1 MMTTPSRDTVFGI
14 LMLVLAAAYYAAGST
29 IPQSGLA
36 DAVGPQGL
44 PRIYAAALAAL
55 ALVWIARSR
64 QSRAVSAVPGVGGE
78 RPSTDVLRSLGLL
91 TMGVGYVLIVPWV
104 GYTAAIALLIG
115 ATIGYQARAWRRTD
129 AMIAV
134 AGALVLWILFV
145 LFLGIRQ
152 PGGIWSAL

>member
-1 MMTTPSRDTVFGI
+1 MTTPSRHTAFGV
-14 LMLVLAAAYYAAGST
+14 LMLVLAVVYYNSASA

-55 ALVWIARSR
+55 ALVRIARSR
-64 QSRAVSAVPGVGGE
+64 QPAAVSGVPAAGGG

-91 TMGVGYVLIVPWV
+91 TIGVGYVLIVPWA
-104 GYTAAIALLIG
+104 GYIAAIALLIG
-115 ATIGYQARAWRRTD
+115 TTIGYQARAWRRTD

-134 AGALVLWILFV
+134 AGALFLWILFV

-152 PGGIWSAL
+152 PGGIWSALQ